1 MAYAAPKFSR
11 GRVDRAGRAMANEN
25 FTDEDLLVVENWRAS
40 HAHVLNT
47 FKQLLYNRAH
57 RYEVIVAQRLKRRPT
72 IVDKLSRF
80 PDMNLS
86 RMHDIAG
93 CRLIFPTIEELL
105 NFRLE
110 LNSGRF
116 DHKRRNEGDDRWDY
130 IANPKEDGY
139 RGIHDAFK
147 YEVEPKDRRMKTA
160 QPWNGMLIEI
170 QYRTFVQHAW
180 STAVEV
186 AGLVTVNNPKF
197 GRGRPEVRR
206 FFRVASEI
214 LARGM
219 EKMNSSLP
227 DHTDEELIKELD
239 ELEEKTHL
247 LRLFE
252 NLNANIGEFDFK
264 KISILIF
271 KFASKDDEESS
282 LEVKTFPSVPA
293 ALVEYGK
300 LEQELSGRA
309 DIVLVG
315 TSSKENMRS
324 AFRNYFADTTDFLVY
339 LETAKENLGGLK
351 AVS

>member
-1 MAYAAPKFSR
+1 MAYAAPQFTR
-11 GRVDRAGRAMANEN
+11 GRVDRAGRAMADGN
-25 FTDEDLLVVENWRAS
+25 FTDEDLLAVENWRAS

-57 RYEVIVAQRLKRRPT
+57 RYDVIVAQRLKRRPT

-93 CRLIFPTIEELL
+93 CRLIFPTIDELKL
-105 NFRLE
+105 FRDE
-110 LNSGRF
+110 LNAGRF
-116 DHKRRNEGDDRWDY
+116 DHKRRNEGDNRWDY
-130 IANPKEDGY
+130 ITNPKEDGY

-214 LARGM
+214 LARGL
-219 EKMNSSLP
+219 EELNSSLP
-227 DHTDEELIKELD
+227 DYSNKKLLD
-239 ELEEKTHL
+239 ELEELEKKTHI
-247 LRLFE
+247 LRLFQ
-252 NLNANIGEFDFK
+252 NLNANIDEFDFK

-271 KFASKDDEESS
+271 RFASKDSEESS
-282 LEVKTFPSVPA
+282 LEVKTFPSAPA
-293 ALVEYGK
+293 ALVEYSK

-339 LETAKENLGGLK
+339 LGIAKEKL
-351 AVS
+351 SQ

>member
-1 MAYAAPKFSR
+1 MAYASPKYSR
-11 GRVDRAGRAMANEN
+11 GRVDRAGRSIAEQA
-25 FTDEDLLVVENWRAS
+25 FDQEDVDVLENWRAS
-40 HAHVLNT
+40 HAHILNT
-47 FKQLLYNRAH
+47 FKQLLYNRAPRH
-57 RYEVIVAQRLKRRPT
+57 DVIVAQRLKRRPT
-72 IVDKLSRF
+72 IVDKLTRF

-93 CRLIFPTIEELL
+93 CRLIFPSIEELQA
-105 NFRLE
+105 FRSE

-116 DHKRRNEGDDRWDY
+116 DHKRRNEGDGRWNYLDH
-130 IANPKEDGY
+130 PKEDGY

-197 GRGRPEVRR
+197 GRGRQEVKD
-206 FFRVASEI
+206 FFRVSSEI
-214 LARGM
+214 LARSQEGM
-219 EKMNSSLP
+219 HSSLREK
-227 DHTDEELIKELD
+227 TSKELLFEVDRLED
-239 ELEEKTHL
+239 ETHIQ
-247 LRLFE
+247 RLFA

-271 KFASKDDEESS
+271 RYAVSEDQESS
-282 LEVKTFPSVPA
+282 LEVRTFQSVPA
-293 ALVEYGK
+293 ALAEYSK
-300 LEQELSGRA
+300 LERELAGAA

-315 TSSKENMRS
+315 TNSAENMKS
-324 AFRNYFADTTDFLVY
+324 AFRNYFADTSDFLEL
-339 LETAKENLGGLK
+339 LEDSRKHLQK
-351 AVS
+351 SK